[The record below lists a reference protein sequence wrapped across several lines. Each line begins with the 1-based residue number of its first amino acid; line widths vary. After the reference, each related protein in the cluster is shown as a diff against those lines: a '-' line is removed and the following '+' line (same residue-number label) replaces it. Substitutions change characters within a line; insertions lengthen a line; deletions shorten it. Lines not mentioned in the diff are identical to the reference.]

1 LIQSQR
7 LLLQAKSCASHQ
19 VLAGEL
25 TLLFY
30 GQKTSCQLGFVLKSF
45 NAALSLVGW
54 ILLPSAATL
63 EKQK

>member
-1 LIQSQR
+1 MDKKHLVNLDS
-7 LLLQAKSCASHQ
+7 
-19 VLAGEL
+19 
-25 TLLFY
+25 
-30 GQKTSCQLGFVLKSF
+30 VLKSF